1 LLSFELPPEMSAVQ
15 RFRSFAR
22 GGRRVRG
29 LDPKPVIERP
39 LIGPQRLEFGSCG
52 FSQIGFQ
59 LAEERIW
66 APDEQH
72 GIMVRIKET

>member
-1 LLSFELPPEMSAVQ
+1 
-15 RFRSFAR
+15 
-22 GGRRVRG
+22 VRG